1 MIDSASALLDQIDD
15 FTTAIYL
22 EVPGSKVVL
31 FQAYFELFEGLGL
44 VRTLSIK
51 RSLVCI
57 LTTPD
62 LTSTC
67 LEVLSAIQERVP
79 WRMVARP
86 PEAEAQLY
94 IGYFAKG
101 K

>member
-1 MIDSASALLDQIDD
+1 VTQDPTNLFDRIDD

-44 VRTLSIK
+44 VRTLSIQ

-62 LTSTC
+62 LAPTC
-67 LEVLSAIQERVP
+67 LEVLHAIQDTVP
-79 WRMVARP
+79 WRIVERP
-86 PEAEAQLY
+86 AEAEAQLY
-94 IGYFAKG
+94 IGYFAKRT
-101 K
+101 